1 MKGFLMKSTIPLSVI
16 ALLVLTGCA
25 PKSITHQVSS
35 QEYISPEKGTT
46 NTAYMGDPIIKSATG
61 YKLK

>member
-1 MKGFLMKSTIPLSVI
+1 MKSTIPLSVI

-46 NTAYMGDPIIKSATG
+46 NTAYMGDPIIK
-61 YKLK
+61 

>member
-1 MKGFLMKSTIPLSVI
+1 MKSTIPLSVI

-35 QEYISPEKGTT
+35 IKYQAR
-46 NTAYMGDPIIKSATG
+46 NTYLRKKEQLILPIWETQ
-61 YKLK
+61 